1 MVKIYTQKWIERDDL
16 RNNPNAVFLFGDNV
30 RRKGMGGQAAAM
42 RGEPNAIG
50 IATKWAPD
58 NRETSFFSDD
68 DLERIS
74 PIITE
79 DFLKAFDARS
89 RGRLLIIPADGLGT
103 GLSQLPERAPTINQ
117 LVVDFLDALVT
128 GKTI

>member
-1 MVKIYTQKWIERDDL
+1 MVKIYRQKWIERADL
-16 RNNPNAVFLFGDNV
+16 QDNPDVVFLFGDNV
-30 RRKGMGGQAAAM
+30 QRKGMGGQAAAM
-42 RGEPNAIG
+42 RGESNAIG

-58 NRETSFFSDD
+58 NRVTSFFSDVD
-68 DLERIS
+68 FERIA

-89 RGRLLIIPADGLGT
+89 RGLLIVVPTDGLGT
-103 GLSQLPERAPTINQ
+103 GLSQLPERAPLINQ
-117 LVVDFLDALVT
+117 LVTDFLAALVE

>member
-1 MVKIYTQKWIERDDL
+1 MRIYRQKWIERDDL
-16 RNNPNAVFLFGDNV
+16 RNNPDAVYLFGDNV

-79 DFLKAFDARS
+79 DFLKAFNARS
-89 RGRLLIIPADGLGT
+89 RGLLIVIPADGLGT
-103 GLSQLPERAPTINQ
+103 GLSQLPERAPTVNQ